1 MKYIPSLVVL
11 IASLVFLSSCGD
23 GLPKPVVFPKA
34 THLYFADYTGKKIGV
49 MDVNI
54 PGSFTTV
61 ADESKGVDT
70 IASIAIDFI
79 GGKIYAAEEMRNRIV
94 RFNVDGTGSVEVL
107 YDEADSVKTPTS
119 IAINVPTSSLYWGN
133 SGTGQIKKGSMDGS
147 APAESLRFNG
157 VDSVIYYSYGLAV
170 DKKNEWIYFSD
181 LSGFAGIWAGKLDGK
196 SSRFSLFSKYS
207 ENGAVLRNPSSIFLD
222 EEHAKI
228 YWADEGL
235 KSISVGNIG
244 TSSSTFLFNYS
255 SGVNRADGIA
265 VDRGSGKIYW
275 TETDAANDSFVIAR
289 GNLDGTGT
297 REVVLQGVAS
307 YSIALKFEG
316 Q

>member
-11 IASLVFLSSCGD
+11 AASLFFLTSCGD
-23 GLPKPVVFPKA
+23 GVPKPIVFPKA
-34 THLYFADYTGKKIGV
+34 THLYFADYAGKKVGL
-49 MDVNI
+49 MDVNT
-54 PGSFTTV
+54 PGSFTLI
-61 ADESKGVDT
+61 ADESKGLDT
-70 IASIAIDFI
+70 ISGIAIDFI
-79 GGKIYAAEEMRNRIV
+79 GGKIYAAEEMKNQII

-107 YDEADSVKTPTS
+107 YDESDSVNIPTS
-119 IAINVPTSSLYWGN
+119 IALHVSSNSLYWGN
-133 SGTGQIKKGSMDGS
+133 SGTGQIKKGTMDGT
-147 APAESLRFNG
+147 AAAESLRFNG

-181 LSGFAGIWAGKLDGK
+181 LSGFAGIWAGRLDGK

-207 ENGAVLRNPSSIFLD
+207 ENGTVLRNPSAIFLD
-222 EEHAKI
+222 EENAKI

-235 KSISVGNIG
+235 KSISVGSIA
-244 TSSSTFLFNYS
+244 TSTSTFLFNYG

-265 VDRGSGKIYW
+265 VDRGSGKVYW
-275 TETDAANDSFVIAR
+275 TETDPSNDSYVIAR

-297 REVVLQGVAS
+297 REVVLQGVES